1 MLSTCAWCDC
11 VTELSFFVLLQP
23 YYQPDPAPPAPFSTN
38 SAYHDP
44 TFSSSQTS
52 AWAVTISNS
61 QDLIIFGE
69 LRFHF
74 FLSLSTRP
82 FTSR

>member
-1 MLSTCAWCDC
+1 MT

-61 QDLIIFGE
+61 QDLIIFGK